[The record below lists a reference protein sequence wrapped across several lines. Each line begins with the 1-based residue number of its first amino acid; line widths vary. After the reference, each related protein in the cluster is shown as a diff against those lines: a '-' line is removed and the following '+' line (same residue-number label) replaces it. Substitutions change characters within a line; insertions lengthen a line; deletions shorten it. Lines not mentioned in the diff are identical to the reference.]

1 MDQQP
6 NPIRRDRP
14 TMIVFVRGEWMYDSY
29 SFLVKH
35 SQVFYSR
42 KLKNTSQRS
51 LNDPPE
57 EDDDIVMVG
66 FLRKVM
72 YIDYDIASNN
82 MRNDHSSLS
91 IIQVYNVD
99 VIDHDA
105 KDIKLLLLSGLN
117 RNKMY
122 SENRTLD
129 INFNS
134 PKFPTL
140 QVLQIINK

>member
-1 MDQQP
+1 
-6 NPIRRDRP
+6 
-14 TMIVFVRGEWMYDSY
+14 
-29 SFLVKH
+29 
-35 SQVFYSR
+35 
-42 KLKNTSQRS
+42 
-51 LNDPPE
+51 
-57 EDDDIVMVG
+57 
-66 FLRKVM
+66 M
-72 YIDYDIASNN
+72 YIDYDIPSNN
-82 MRNDHSSLS
+82 MINDHSSLS

-99 VIDHDA
+99 DIDHDA

-122 SENRTLD
+122 SENQTLD